1 MTLSPEVVSSST
13 TSSASALRLR
23 MAARLVHA
31 NSIDGAWW
39 PHTADLMTELPTL
52 LHALTPR
59 LGRIRGVLNQGEW
72 APTPVDWTPPGN
84 YRVRIGWYGHQD
96 AHMAVIIGDSVKRV
110 DLLVIPPDSDPM
122 SASAAMAMASS
133 AGNRLTGPEALRAA
147 GLLAPAPDNGSGA
160 NNASLDRHTRNR
172 P

>member
-1 MTLSPEVVSSST
+1 
-13 TSSASALRLR
+13 

-39 PHTADLMTELPTL
+39 PHTADLMAELPTL
-52 LHALTPR
+52 LHALSPR
-59 LGRIRGVLNQGEW
+59 LGRIRGVLLNQGEW
-72 APTPVDWTPPGN
+72 APMPVDWTPPGN
-84 YRVRIGWYGHQD
+84 HRVRIGWYGHQD

-122 SASAAMAMASS
+122 SASAAMAMASA
-133 AGNRLTGPEALRAA
+133 AGNRLTGPEALRAV

-160 NNASLDRHTRNR
+160 NNVSLIRHARSR